1 MKGLIINEYQ
11 KTLKQTSYRVLLII
25 FAVVLIATPL
35 LNLVSEKLFEGD
47 RTAKEIYESH
57 LDTAEF
63 YKMMDD
69 ELEER
74 FWLDNASSAKFF
86 IENSLEDWKASYLL
100 TGAVISFLPDFG
112 SEERSGYT
120 YSDYHLRARA
130 YEILIEGKFSNTELY
145 NSSYWYYLIEYF
157 ESDGVYFDGSEW
169 IDEDGNAAEK
179 PLTDAQIKDLSDEAK
194 RELEELSTLVIDCTA
209 EKVLKQ
215 YSAYAQSL
223 KSLSEI
229 ELARL
234 NASGAEQGEIFT
246 AQRRLEIN
254 SLASE
259 MFDKL
264 ESEIDSLDDWR
275 FDFCVSFL
283 YAEQIHS
290 AFCAYPV
297 SEKTFAD
304 NKAQEFYLYETY
316 SDYVEELEKGR
327 SDAEAG
333 IRVAHYAVMNN
344 VAPEG
349 LNDKTKYN
357 IRSEIISV
365 SGFAT
370 VFSIVLAGMI
380 VANEFTS
387 GTVRLLLIRP
397 KKRWKILLSKLT
409 CALSLYVLL
418 VLISIAVLSVIEI
431 MLHGVGDTF
440 TPDLSYSGGKVVE
453 IPAIVETIYTAALA
467 IIQSLP
473 FIMLAFLLSVLMK
486 KSALALVVT
495 FVAYSMSATV
505 QTVALLLM
513 SKIGF
518 LEYTILPY
526 LSLESFR
533 FSASDIAIQNMTYDI
548 IDLDMLFGSITPSLS
563 SFSAPL
569 GIALVLIHA
578 IALGALSFISFKK
591 QQIK

>member
-47 RTAKEIYESH
+47 KSAKEIYDSH

-63 YKMMDD
+63 YKLMND
-69 ELEER
+69 ELEEG
-74 FWLDNASSAKFF
+74 FWLDSADAAKFF
-86 IENSLEDWKASYLL
+86 MDNSLEDWKASYLL
-100 TGAVISFLPDFG
+100 TGSISSFIPDFG
-112 SEERSGYT
+112 AEERRDYT

-130 YEILIEGKFSNTELY
+130 YEILIEEKYSDTELY
-145 NSSYWYYLIEYF
+145 NSSYWYYIIEYF
-157 ESDGVYFDGSEW
+157 GSDNVYFDGSEW
-169 IDEDGNAAEK
+169 IDENGNPAEK
-179 PLTDAQIKDLSDEAK
+179 PLTDAQIKDLSDEAS
-194 RELEELSTLVIDCTA
+194 RELRELSALVIDCTA
-209 EKVLKQ
+209 EEILKQ
-215 YSAYAQSL
+215 YSDYVRSL

-234 NASGAEQGEIFT
+234 NASGAEQGEIFA

-254 SLASE
+254 SLACE
-259 MFDKL
+259 MFEKL
-264 ESEIDSLDDWR
+264 EGEIDSLDDWR

-283 YAEQIHS
+283 YAEQLHS

-316 SDYVEELEKGR
+316 SDYVEELERGR

-349 LNDKTKYN
+349 VNGKTKYN
-357 IRSEIISV
+357 IRSEIVSV

-409 CALSLYVLL
+409 CALSIYVLL
-418 VLISIAVLSVIEI
+418 VLISTVALSVIEI
-431 MLHGVGDTF
+431 MLHGVSDAF
-440 TPDLSYSGGKVVE
+440 TPDLLYSEGRVTE

-505 QTVALLLM
+505 QTVALLLTPE
-513 SKIGF
+513 IGF

-526 LSLESFR
+526 LSLEGFR

-578 IALGALSFISFKK
+578 IALTSLSFLSFKK

>member
-100 TGAVISFLPDFG
+100 TGAVINFLPDFG

-130 YEILIEGKFSNTELY
+130 YEILIEGKFSDAELY

-234 NASGAEQGEIFT
+234 NASGADQGEIFA

-349 LNDKTKYN
+349 VNDKTKYN

-440 TPDLSYSGGKVVE
+440 TPDLSYSEGRVTE
-453 IPAIVETIYTAALA
+453 IPAIVETLYTAALA

-486 KSALALVVT
+486 KSALSLVVT

-505 QTVALLLM
+505 QTVALLLT
-513 SKIGF
+513 SEIEF

-548 IDLDMLFGSITPSLS
+548 FDLDMIFGNITPSLS

>member
-35 LNLVSEKLFEGD
+35 FNLVSEKLFEGD

-120 YSDYHLRARA
+120 YNDYHLRARA
-130 YEILIEGKFSNTELY
+130 YEILIEGKFSDAELY

-194 RELEELSTLVIDCTA
+194 RELEELSVLVIDCTA

-215 YSAYAQSL
+215 YSSYAQSL

-234 NASGAEQGEIFT
+234 NASGAEQGEIFA

-259 MFDKL
+259 MFDKI

-304 NKAQEFYLYETY
+304 NKSQEFYLYETY

-349 LNDKTKYN
+349 VNDKTKYN

-440 TPDLSYSGGKVVE
+440 TPDLSYSEGRVTE
-453 IPAIVETIYTAALA
+453 IPAIVETLYTAALA

-505 QTVALLLM
+505 QTVALLLT

-548 IDLDMLFGSITPSLS
+548 FDLNMLFGSITPSLS

-578 IALGALSFISFKK
+578 ITLGALSFISFKK

>member
-63 YKMMDD
+63 YKMMDG

-130 YEILIEGKFSNTELY
+130 YEILIEGKFSDAELY

-209 EKVLKQ
+209 KKILTQ

-234 NASGAEQGEIFT
+234 NASGAEQGEIFA

-344 VAPEG
+344 VTPEG
-349 LNDKTKYN
+349 VNDKTKYN

-418 VLISIAVLSVIEI
+418 VLISTAVLSVIEI

-453 IPAIVETIYTAALA
+453 IPAIVETLYTAALA

-505 QTVALLLM
+505 QTVALLLT
-513 SKIGF
+513 SEIGF

-548 IDLDMLFGSITPSLS
+548 FDLDMLFGSITPSLS

-578 IALGALSFISFKK
+578 IALGTLSFISFKK

>member
-35 LNLVSEKLFEGD
+35 FNLVSEKLFEGD

-120 YSDYHLRARA
+120 YNDYHLRARA
-130 YEILIEGKFSNTELY
+130 YEILIEGKFSDAELY

-194 RELEELSTLVIDCTA
+194 RELEELSVLVIDCTA

-215 YSAYAQSL
+215 YSSYAQSL

-234 NASGAEQGEIFT
+234 NASGAEQGEIFA

-259 MFDKL
+259 MFDKI

-304 NKAQEFYLYETY
+304 NKSQEFYLYETY

-349 LNDKTKYN
+349 VNDKTKYN

-440 TPDLSYSGGKVVE
+440 TPDLSYSEGRITE
-453 IPAIVETIYTAALA
+453 IPAIVETLYTAALA

-505 QTVALLLM
+505 QTVALLLT
-513 SKIGF
+513 SEIGF

-548 IDLDMLFGSITPSLS
+548 FDLDMLFGSITPSLS

>member
-130 YEILIEGKFSNTELY
+130 YEILIEGKFSDAELY

-234 NASGAEQGEIFT
+234 NASGADQGEIFA

-264 ESEIDSLDDWR
+264 ESEIDTLDDWR

-349 LNDKTKYN
+349 VESKTKYN

-431 MLHGVGDTF
+431 LIHGVGDAF

-453 IPAIVETIYTAALA
+453 IPAMVETLYTAALA

-505 QTVALLLM
+505 QTVALLLT
-513 SKIGF
+513 SEIGF

-548 IDLDMLFGSITPSLS
+548 FDLDMLFGSITPSLS